1 MQDEAPGKLLAE
13 RFEAPSLP
21 QLPAGKDN
29 STGFLHSRN
38 CVLSGNSKGG
48 SAGARITDLWN
59 LSCWQRPSQALSPST
74 QKRRCHLP
82 LTDAPVTRTE
92 GPATRGLL
100 HLLPAKANPSVH
112 HGSTA
117 GKETSSQACSH
128 QHCWHLLHA
137 GICSTLASALW
148 QVGLGDDPALGC
160 HALSGHCPTCS
171 GTPLTPS
178 LKPWLHLLSQ
188 HHPGGLWQ
196 RIAALSHPQPLLVL
210 HQPTGLAWTIQKH
223 IVPYQVLQE
232 LLYFQLLSSCLKP
245 EAFLMLLLCLQEL
258 LSCVFLF
265 LPPESSLFFQLTLQ
279 ALHFSCKHDQ
289 QQESEPLLT

>member
-1 MQDEAPGKLLAE
+1 MEAQQE
-13 RFEAPSLP
+13 RKRVPK
-21 QLPAGKDN
+21 PAAS
-29 STGFLHSRN
+29 ST
-38 CVLSGNSKGG
+38 V
-48 SAGARITDLWN
+48 
-59 LSCWQRPSQALSPST
+59 
-74 QKRRCHLP
+74 
-82 LTDAPVTRTE
+82 
-92 GPATRGLL
+92 
-100 HLLPAKANPSVH
+100 
-112 HGSTA
+112 
-117 GKETSSQACSH
+117 
-128 QHCWHLLHA
+128 

-160 HALSGHCPTCS
+160 HALGGHCPTCS
-171 GTPLTPS
+171 GTPLMPS

-232 LLYFQLLSSCLKP
+232 LLYFQLLSSSLKP

-265 LPPESSLFFQLTLQ
+265 LPPESSLCFQLTLQ

-289 QQESEPLLT
+289 QQESEPLLTLRTSGPFSASSPTTPQKLCGQRQLYRVLSFSRQGQHHKQSTRGSHLLSPPWPV